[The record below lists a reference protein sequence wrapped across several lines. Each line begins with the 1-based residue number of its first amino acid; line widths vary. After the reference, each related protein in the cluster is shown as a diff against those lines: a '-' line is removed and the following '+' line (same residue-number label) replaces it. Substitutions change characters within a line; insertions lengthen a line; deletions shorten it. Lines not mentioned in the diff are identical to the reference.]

1 MTHAETNAAVHR
13 SLMLPDA
20 RGDRREG
27 PRPRV
32 RPVTPIVVAPPGH
45 VFVVPVVTEKTL

>member
-1 MTHAETNAAVHR
+1 MTHAETNEAVRR
-13 SLMLPDA
+13 SLLLPDS

-27 PRPRV
+27 PRP

-45 VFVVPVVTEKTL
+45 VFVVPAVTEKL